1 LIGCWG
7 YPQPANIFRGTG
19 WNSHQDLAMAVT
31 ARELR
36 ALDVRRPF
44 SRAQARAAG
53 IRLREILGPQF
64 HKILY
69 DAYVSS
75 SVPITTRL
83 RAEAALSLSAP
94 GSYISHHTAA
104 ELWGGVVPACSD
116 VHITVRG
123 ASPRSRRQGIKA
135 HSTTGSTITSTV
147 HGLRISSPAQTF
159 LDLASTLD
167 LVDLV
172 VLGDSLVKAKRVTP
186 EDLIAAASEWIGS
199 GAAQG
204 RKAARFVRKGVDS
217 PKETR
222 LRMLLVLAGLPE
234 PTVNLIIRNPDGS
247 WRMRF
252 DLSYP
257 GLKLIIEY
265 DGRQHAE
272 NGGQWRRDLSRRE
285 ELDRQGWRLIVV
297 TSDDLR
303 DAPESLLNRVR
314 EALIDRGA
322 IGIRR
327 RFKTEWIRYFAP
339 RA

>member
-1 LIGCWG
+1 
-7 YPQPANIFRGTG
+7 
-19 WNSHQDLAMAVT
+19 MAVT

-36 ALDVRRPF
+36 TLDVRRPF
-44 SRAQARAAG
+44 TRAEARAAG

-69 DAYVSS
+69 DSYVSS
-75 SVPITTRL
+75 AVPITTRL
-83 RAEAALSLSAP
+83 RAEAALSISVP
-94 GSYISHHTAA
+94 GSCISHHTAA

-116 VHITVRG
+116 VHITVTG
-123 ASPRSRRQGIKA
+123 EAPRSRRQGIKA
-135 HSTTGSTITSTV
+135 HATTRSRMTSTIHNLRVTSPT
-147 HGLRISSPAQTF
+147 QTF
-159 LDLASTLD
+159 LDLAGSLD

-186 EDLIAAASEWIGS
+186 EELTAAASVWDGA
-199 GAAQG
+199 GAARA
-204 RKAARFVRKGVDS
+204 RKAARFARKGVDS

-222 LRMLLVLAGLPE
+222 VRMLLVLAGLPE
-234 PTVNLIIRNPDGS
+234 PTVNVIIRNPDGS

-265 DGRQHAE
+265 DGRQHSE
-272 NGGQWRRDLSRRE
+272 NRNQWRRDLSRRE
-285 ELDRQGWRLIVV
+285 ELDRLGWRLIVV

-303 DAPESLLNRVR
+303 DAPEAVLNRVR
-314 EALIDRGA
+314 EALVDRGA
-322 IGIRR
+322 VGIRR
-327 RFKTEWIRYFAP
+327 RFNTEWMRYFAP

>member
-1 LIGCWG
+1 
-7 YPQPANIFRGTG
+7 
-19 WNSHQDLAMAVT
+19 MAVT

-44 SRAQARAAG
+44 SRAQARAPVSGSAKF
-53 IRLREILGPQF
+53 LGPQF

-199 GAAQG
+199 GAAQA

-285 ELDRQGWRLIVV
+285 ELDRQGWRWIVV
-297 TSDDLR
+297 TLDDLR
-303 DAPESLLNRVR
+303 DAPEAVLNRVR

-322 IGIRR
+322 VGIRR